1 MMNEI
6 TVYKHDEKGREVW
19 SYPASLLKR
28 GENCLQVEAY
38 FDRDYVDL
46 GPAVLE
52 RGDRFVETFYSDR
65 WYNVFSVYSV
75 ADGSHKGWYCNVTR
89 PAHIDDHSV
98 RSDDLALD
106 VWVTAQG
113 DVTVM
118 DEDEFAEL
126 ELPDSERRRARRA
139 LQEIVTLAGE
149 GNLPY

>member
-1 MMNEI
+1 M
-6 TVYKHDEKGREVW
+6 
-19 SYPASLLKR
+19 
-28 GENCLQVEAY
+28 
-38 FDRDYVDL
+38 
-46 GPAVLE
+46 
-52 RGDRFVETFYSDR
+52 
-65 WYNVFSVYSV
+65 
-75 ADGSHKGWYCNVTR
+75 TR